1 MPELENDFL
10 GGVVYTLL
18 EMLTTAGLLDLI
30 VEIGD
35 DLILNLKDRVFNEAL
50 IPIFATMPGIWS
62 FVPHEYYE
70 DAKIFMKL
78 DPVENAKLIE
88 RIDFY
93 HYEVQQS
100 AEKLIAESKKN
111 GTTFYNVVGYNMQ
124 RTPLVSAYLN
134 DSDGTVDTMYASLG
148 ATCSNINSGFHYDY
162 RQQKHLD
169 KNYMSPDWKIDAST
183 SIMPE
188 STWFIK
194 DMMHSSTHD
203 GHGEMYKW
211 MFESEEQLTV
221 FDNPKYPQFMQNDVK
236 NQTFIEVEEDK
247 GVLGNSFSNFFRMPS
262 FIHLVDLISKL
273 IKYFLP

>member
-1 MPELENDFL
+1 VQPLFP
-10 GGVVYTLL
+10 YAFL

-35 DLILNLKDRVFNEAL
+35 DLILNLKDRVFDEAL
-50 IPIFATMPGIWS
+50 IPMFATMPGIWS

-70 DAKIFMKL
+70 DAKVFMKL
-78 DPVENAKLIE
+78 DSEKNAKLIE

-100 AEKLIAESKKN
+100 AEELITEAKMC
-111 GTTFYNVVGYNMQ
+111 GTKVYNVVGYNMQ

-134 DSDGTVDTMYASLG
+134 DSDGTVDTKYASLG
-148 ATCSNINSGFHYDY
+148 ATCANINNLLPSDY
-162 RQQKHLD
+162 RQQNFKDRDH
-169 KNYMSPDWKIDAST
+169 MSPDWRIDAST
-183 SIMPE
+183 SILPE

-203 GHGEMYKW
+203 GHGELYKW
-211 MFESEEQLTV
+211 MFSSKEQLTV
-221 FDNPKYPQFMQNDVK
+221 FDNVNYPQFMQNDVK
-236 NQTFIEVEEDK
+236 NQTFIPVVEQ
-247 GVLGNSFSNFFRMPS
+247 GGTISTAFTNFYRMPS
-262 FIHLVDLISKL
+262 FIHLVDLLSKL